1 MIPSIMFGIF
11 TLILKYINHKLTMK
25 KLFTLSMLSF
35 LFIMKSNAQCSP
47 DFSNTVLGL
56 SPLGDSIPCA
66 SAGNAY
72 DQTIQIYAP
81 DSVYITSLSTTVRVY
96 SIRVDSISNL
106 PCGIGYG
113 FDRAD
118 RTYVTTPTVPARG
131 CMKISG
137 TTSDPA
143 GQYKLKIA
151 VTISTSLI
159 SGTYP
164 DASLIPGLG
173 SAFEVF
179 FRVGASSSTCAP
191 IDTSR
196 TAVNKTSS
204 CRTNDF
210 TGIAKVTNAFTS
222 FEIAPNPVTEH
233 SVVTFSSDN
242 NGSYETI
249 ITNTIGEI
257 MSSEKVEVN
266 AGDNQVNLNTKSL
279 NNGIYFFTIKD
290 GKNSMTKKFILN
302 K

>member
-1 MIPSIMFGIF
+1 
-11 TLILKYINHKLTMK
+11 MK

-35 LFIMKSNAQCSP
+35 LFIMKSNAQCSL

-56 SPLGDSIPCA
+56 SPFGDSIPCA

-81 DSVYITSLSTTVRVY
+81 DSVYITDLSATVHVY
-96 SIRVDSISNL
+96 SIKINSIQNL
-106 PCGIGYG
+106 PCGIDYG
-113 FDRAD
+113 FDTDSA
-118 RTYVTTPTVPARG
+118 YVTSPTVPARG
-131 CMKISG
+131 CMKIAG
-137 TTSDPA
+137 TTTDPA
-143 GQYKLKIA
+143 GQYKLIIG
-151 VTISTSLI
+151 VTILTDLI

-191 IDTSR
+191 IDTSM

-204 CRTNDF
+204 CPTNDF

-222 FEIAPNPVTEH
+222 FEIAPNPVTEN

-242 NGSYETI
+242 SGSYETI